1 VSFFKLCAAADRA
14 MRRMPAPDLPNRWD
28 EMSVGSLWDALNDPR
43 RHATPQ
49 ATVDAVMYA
58 VRERGVTALKE
69 PANLERLSRCD
80 VKARAEINRR
90 AAAFV
95 EKVPA

>member
-1 VSFFKLCAAADRA
+1 MSFWKLCHVADRA
-14 MRRMPAPDLPNRWD
+14 LRRMPPPDLPDRWHTI
-28 EMSVGSLWDALNDPR
+28 SVGSLWDALNDPR

-49 ATVDAVMYA
+49 VTIEAVMDT
-58 VRERGVTALKE
+58 VRERGVAALKE

-80 VKARAEINRR
+80 ARARAEINRR
-90 AAAFV
+90 VATL

>member
-1 VSFFKLCAAADRA
+1 MSFFKLCAAADRA
-14 MRRMPAPDLPNRWD
+14 MRRMPPPDLPDRWD
-28 EMSVGSLWDALNDPR
+28 EMSVGSLWDALNDPH
-43 RHATPQ
+43 RHGTPH

-58 VRERGVTALKE
+58 VRARGVDALKE
-69 PANLERLSRCD
+69 PANIERLSRCD
-80 VKARAEINRR
+80 AKARAEINRR